1 MDRCLSLF
9 HCQSPALEHPHSP
22 QHSAKN
28 VHTWLKP
35 PVFFP
40 EGRIWTVFLI
50 IHQPSLFITYLKSVL
65 PNHIIL
71 TAQSGNV
78 SIINLNTLIFV
89 FILCHDIFSNLTV
102 HLSTFQ
108 VLDKDINVDS
118 RLKTCCQKSYYVGQ
132 GKTGLGITIAKRLCF
147 LYAFVPLT
155 ILFNYQT
162 CQRHEYLTSQ
172 CLFKGEMKRNWK
184 KE

>member
-78 SIINLNTLIFV
+78 SIINLNTLIFI

-108 VLDKDINVDS
+108 VLDKDINEDS
-118 RLKTCCQKSYYVGQ
+118 RLKTCLLSEILLCGAGKDWVGHYNS
-132 GKTGLGITIAKRLCF
+132 KTSLLSVCF
-147 LYAFVPLT
+147 CTAHYPIQLPNLSKARVLDLPMFV
-155 ILFNYQT
+155 
-162 CQRHEYLTSQ
+162 
-172 CLFKGEMKRNWK
+172 
-184 KE
+184 